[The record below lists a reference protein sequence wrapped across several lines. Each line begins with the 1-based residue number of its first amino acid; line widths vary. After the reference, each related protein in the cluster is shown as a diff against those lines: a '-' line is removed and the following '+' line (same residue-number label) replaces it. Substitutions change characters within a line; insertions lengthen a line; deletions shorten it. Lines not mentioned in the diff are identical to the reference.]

1 MMGSLIMAG
10 PSGPASHTRQHRKRK
25 EEGGTKERAPL
36 LNDLPLEYYVGEM
49 VSCMA
54 RYILQIGA
62 NARAT
67 DGNVE

>member
-1 MMGSLIMAG
+1 MMAS

-25 EEGGTKERAPL
+25 EEGGTEELAPL
-36 LNDLPLEYYVGEM
+36 LNVLSLEYAGEM